1 MAKGKNP
8 SKGKR
13 EDNNKPDADKLL
25 ENIHV
30 NVKPRRII
38 DEMEQSYLDYAMSVI
53 VARALPDV
61 RDGIKPVHR
70 RILYVMNQMGL
81 RPGGRFRKSATV
93 VGEVLGKYHPH
104 GDKAVYDSM
113 ARLTQDFA
121 MRYRLVT
128 GQGNFGSIDGD
139 SPAAMRYTEA
149 KMAPLATE
157 ILADIEKNTVDF
169 TPNYDGSLQEPT
181 VLPTRIPQLLLNG
194 TVGIAVGMATSIPPH
209 NLTELIDGITH
220 LIEHPK
226 ATVTDLME
234 FVKGPD
240 FPTGASIYDI
250 REITQAYATGR
261 GKVVM
266 RATAD
271 LQEQKNG
278 TFNIVITEIPY
289 QVNKAVLIEK
299 IAELVQNKRL
309 EGIRDLRDESDK
321 DGIRIVIEL
330 KKDAYPKKVLN
341 SLFSMTQLQSTFHV
355 NMLALT
361 DRGLQPKVL
370 NLKSMLEE
378 FIKFRQEVIV
388 RRTQFDLD
396 RARERAHILEGLKKA
411 LDHIDKIISTIKK
424 SKTKELA
431 HANLMKNFRLSDK
444 QATAILDMRLQTLAG
459 LERKK
464 IEDELEEKR
473 KLIKELEGILKS
485 PAKVLAI
492 VKEEL
497 QEIKTKYGDER
508 RTKVFKQG
516 VGKFEQEDLIPDEET
531 IVMLTRGGYVKR
543 MAPDVYRAQH
553 RGGKGVKG
561 AEVKEEDIIDYLFS
575 TSALANVLF
584 FTNLGRVFQTK
595 AYELPQATRVAKGQA
610 IMNFLQ
616 LGQTERIEA
625 VITLS
630 KDLKESGYLA
640 MTTKKGLVKKTAIAD
655 FANVR
660 RSGLIAIKIK
670 AGDELMSVRRT
681 EGNDDIVVATV
692 KGQAIRFSEKDVRVM
707 GRAASGVRGIRLKGA
722 DYVIGMDTVSKDD
735 KVGELMTITENGF
748 GKRTPLNN
756 YKTQSR
762 GGSGI
767 RNAKITPK
775 NGEVISA
782 NVLGPE
788 EKIGDIVVI
797 SEKGQIIR
805 LPLKDVPTH
814 GRDTQGVRIMRLKP
828 GDKIAATAIVEA
840 GAEDEIPEGKVEK
853 E

>member
-1 MAKGKNP
+1 MAKSKKSGKGNP
-8 SKGKR
+8 
-13 EDNNKPDADKLL
+13 ENNKPDVDKLL
-25 ENIHV
+25 ENVHV

-53 VARALPDV
+53 VSRALPDV
-61 RDGIKPVHR
+61 RDGMKPVNR
-70 RILYVMNQMGL
+70 RILYVMNSLGL
-81 RPGGRFRKSATV
+81 RPGARFKKSANV

-104 GDKAVYDSM
+104 GDIAVYDAM
-113 ARLTQDFA
+113 ARLTQTFS
-121 MRYRLVT
+121 MRYPLVH

-149 KMAPLATE
+149 KMSPISTE
-157 ILADIEKNTVDF
+157 LLADIEKNTVDF
-169 TPNYDGSLQEPT
+169 MPNYDGSLKEPT
-181 VLPTRIPQLLLNG
+181 VLPTKVPQLLLNG

-209 NLTELIDGITH
+209 NLTELVDGITH
-220 LIEHPK
+220 LIDHPK

-261 GKVVM
+261 GKIVM

-278 TFNIVITEIPY
+278 TFNIIITEIPY
-289 QVNKAVLIEK
+289 QVNKATLIEK

-341 SLFSMTQLQSTFHV
+341 SLFSMTALQSTFHV

-378 FIKFRQEVIV
+378 FVTYRKEVIT
-388 RRTQFDLD
+388 RRTQYDLD

-411 LDHIDKIISTIKK
+411 LDHIDQIISTIKK
-424 SKTKELA
+424 SKTKEIA

-444 QATAILDMRLQTLAG
+444 QASAILEMRLQTLAG

-485 PAKVLAI
+485 PAKILGI

-497 QEIKTKYGDER
+497 TDIKTRYGDER

-531 IVMLTRGGYVKR
+531 IVMLTRGGYIKR

-553 RGGKGVKG
+553 RGGKGIKG

-575 TSALANVLF
+575 TSALSNVLF

-625 VITLS
+625 VIALS
-630 KDLKESGYLA
+630 KDLKESGFLA
-640 MTTKKGLVKKTAIAD
+640 MSTKKGLVKKTPIAD

-670 AGDELMSVRRT
+670 AGDELMAVRRT
-681 EGNDDIVVATV
+681 EGDDDIVVATV
-692 KGQAIRFSEKDVRVM
+692 KGQGIRFSEKDVRAM

-756 YKTQSR
+756 YKCQSR

-782 NVLGPE
+782 NVVG
-788 EKIGDIVVI
+788 GDLLNNDLVVI

-805 LPLKDVPTH
+805 LPLKDVPSH

-840 GAEDEIPEGKVEK
+840 GEVDVPTGKVEK

>member
-1 MAKGKNP
+1 MARSKNTGNN
-8 SKGKR
+8 K
-13 EDNNKPDADKLL
+13 DNQKPDADKLL
-25 ENIHV
+25 QDIHV

-53 VARALPDV
+53 VSRALPDV
-61 RDGIKPVHR
+61 RDGMKPVNR
-70 RILYVMNQMGL
+70 RILYVMNSLGL
-81 RPGGRFRKSATV
+81 RPGGRFKKSANV
-93 VGEVLGKYHPH
+93 VGEVMGKYHPH
-104 GDKAVYDSM
+104 GDIAIYDAM
-113 ARLTQDFA
+113 ARLIQTFS
-121 MRYRLVT
+121 MRYPLIT

-149 KMAPLATE
+149 KMAPISTE

-169 TPNYDGSLQEPT
+169 VPNYDGSLREPS
-181 VLPTRIPQLLLNG
+181 VLPTKVPQLLLNG
-194 TVGIAVGMATSIPPH
+194 TVGIAVGMATNIPPH
-209 NLTELIDGITH
+209 NLNELVDGITH
-220 LIEHPK
+220 LIDHPK

-261 GKVVM
+261 GKIVM

-289 QVNKAVLIEK
+289 QVNKATLITK

-321 DGIRIVIEL
+321 DGIRIVVEL

-341 SLFSMTQLQSTFHV
+341 SLFSMTALQTTFHV

-378 FIKFRQEVIV
+378 FITYRKEVIT
-388 RRTQFDLD
+388 RRTQYDLD

-424 SKTKELA
+424 SKTKEIA

-444 QATAILDMRLQTLAG
+444 QASAILEMRLQTLAG

-485 PAKVLAI
+485 PAKILGI
-492 VKEEL
+492 VKDEL
-497 QEIKTKYGDER
+497 KDMKQRFGDER

-707 GRAASGVRGIRLKGA
+707 GRAASGVRGIRLKGT
-722 DYVIGMDTVSKDD
+722 DFVIGMDTVSKDD

-782 NVLGPE
+782 NVLNKDE
-788 EKIGDIVVI
+788 MTGDIVVI

-828 GDKIAATAIVEA
+828 SDKIAATAIVEA
-840 GAEDEIPEGKVEK
+840 GAEDEIPEAKVEK